1 MHKFNIK
8 LLKRTNDL
16 QTELYSQSPFSHEH
30 FEKKTETGEEVWVK
44 FYNGDE
50 RQNRLFLLE
59 VAENSPN
66 SNTHVQTI
74 VGNDG
79 KTYKAVTGTFTIDG
93 TIDTP
98 DGQPSVVLYVS
109 GEEESDYTMYRF
121 SGELKVC
128 RTVIYES
135 DWQLFTH
142 DIIINKDEVLENLN
156 HFFRELRI
164 WWNSICSKWPEF
176 MDHLKMP
183 IAKEETSDNAFPNSE
198 EESDEIE
205 TSSLQYQLPDLDL
218 LRDVGN
224 DDPL

>member
-74 VGNDG
+74 VENDG

-93 TIDTP
+93 SIDTP
-98 DGQPSVVLYVS
+98 DGQSSVVLYVS
-109 GEEESDYTMYRF
+109 GEEESDYTMYRYF
-121 SGELKVC
+121 GELKVC

-156 HFFRELRI
+156 HFFR
-164 WWNSICSKWPEF
+164 
-176 MDHLKMP
+176 
-183 IAKEETSDNAFPNSE
+183 
-198 EESDEIE
+198 
-205 TSSLQYQLPDLDL
+205 
-218 LRDVGN
+218 
-224 DDPL
+224 

>member
-74 VGNDG
+74 IGNDG

-93 TIDTP
+93 SIDTP

-109 GEEESDYTMYRF
+109 GEEGSDYTMYRF
-121 SGELKVC
+121 SGAFL
-128 RTVIYES
+128 T
-135 DWQLFTH
+135 L
-142 DIIINKDEVLENLN
+142 
-156 HFFRELRI
+156 
-164 WWNSICSKWPEF
+164 
-176 MDHLKMP
+176 
-183 IAKEETSDNAFPNSE
+183 EETFSW
-198 EESDEIE
+198 
-205 TSSLQYQLPDLDL
+205 
-218 LRDVGN
+218 
-224 DDPL
+224 DDKNLFANPIHTDRQKFRRSHKV